1 MAEVAAADAPDR
13 FTTTMAKCARKGRIF
28 LDWLRNDRGATAVA
42 AWSPLA
48 RPGATVSMP
57 LGWREVTPRLDPAAF
72 TVATA
77 PARLKGQDRWAGLGD
92 AARPLPRLR

>member
-1 MAEVAAADAPDR
+1 
-13 FTTTMAKCARKGRIF
+13 
-28 LDWLRNDRGATAVA
+28 
-42 AWSPLA
+42 
-48 RPGATVSMP
+48 MP